1 MLILDISIRF
11 FLMMSNT
18 LFFSLKILWV
28 IKSYCLPVFSNAFF
42 FYIMLK
48 RINRKKYSL
57 LCISTLQT
65 FVVFQLFSQL
75 SHVWLFV
82 TPCAAAY
89 QASLSITNPQSLLKL
104 MSIKS
109 VMPSNHLIPYLL
121 LPSLFPSIRVFPM
134 SQFFASGSHSIGV
147 SASASV
153 LPMNIQDWLPLG
165 WIGLISLQS
174 RGLSTAFSSTTVQ
187 KHQFFGAR
195 LSL

>member
-1 MLILDISIRF
+1 MTVQWLRLCAHIAGGVGLIPGWRTKIPHAVRCGPKKKKTVLRMK
-11 FLMMSNT
+11 LRLSNT

-28 IKSYCLPVFSNAFF
+28 IKSYCLPVFSNAFFF

-109 VMPSNHLIPYLL
+109 VMPSNHLILYHPFPL
-121 LPSLFPSIRVFPM
+121 LPSILPSIF
-134 SQFFASGSHSIGV
+134 I
-147 SASASV
+147 
-153 LPMNIQDWLPLG
+153 
-165 WIGLISLQS
+165 
-174 RGLSTAFSSTTVQ
+174 
-187 KHQFFGAR
+187 
-195 LSL
+195 